1 MSSNSKVMDYLTE
14 DPEIPGQ
21 KYGLVTIV
29 GPHMPQKCDVWGLK
43 IRGVTDSLD
52 RAKAIC
58 KRLMQS
64 DPDYDI
70 YTVELG
76 KFFPLN
82 VEPYQVSDVEY
93 QNDQLNALMKNYL
106 ENRELANQEYQQ
118 RKNEM
123 MKAAISEGLNQ
134 DSNKKEHPVAV
145 LQKLHSQKERL
156 AKLEEE
162 MNSLR
167 QQFEQNRNK
176 FEQYTD
182 EERVTAETE
191 LTKVLGEN
199 VVSSLTSLDNASLEE
214 KLGNLKLLDAE
225 IEKVKS
231 ELVNNSEDEVL
242 QNKLTELNNKR
253 DEHVSSLQN
262 KDEVNSYINSNYGES
277 QYSYLTNNV
286 QMRK

>member
-1 MSSNSKVMDYLTE
+1 MSSNSRVMDYLTE

>member
-1 MSSNSKVMDYLTE
+1 MSSNSRVMDYLTE

-52 RAKAIC
+52 RAKAMC

>member
-1 MSSNSKVMDYLTE
+1 MDYLTE